1 MPYAPKHVLQNRGG
15 EMDLPRSTE
24 PVVLITGGAKRIG
37 RVTAEL
43 LHSHGF
49 NLVIHFHHSQAEAE
63 ALVDELNRQRSGS
76 AGAVKADLTQSLAA
90 QDMIKAVN
98 RDWGRLD
105 GIVHNASLFEPTP
118 LVDASL
124 EDLSNQWERLH
135 NCHSKTPFFLAQL
148 AYQHFPDSFHFMI
161 NLCDIYATIPLRRY
175 PIYSISKAGLVMVT
189 KTLAKELGP
198 RVRVNAIA
206 PGLILL
212 PDGQPMDG
220 ETAARMEEKTCLSR
234 MGEPMDIA
242 KTVLYLAQEA
252 TYITG
257 QVITVDGGRT
267 LFC

>member
-1 MPYAPKHVLQNRGG
+1 MG
-15 EMDLPRSTE
+15 LPVSTE

-37 RVTAEL
+37 RTTAEL
-43 LHSHGF
+43 LHRHGF
-49 NLVIHFHHSQAEAE
+49 SLVIHFHHSQAEAE
-63 ALVDELNRQRSGS
+63 DLVEQLNQERSGS
-76 AGAVKADLTQSLAA
+76 ARSIQADLTETLAA
-90 QDMIKAVN
+90 RQIMEAVHSHG
-98 RDWGRLD
+98 GRLE
-105 GIVHNASLFEPTP
+105 GIVHNASLFEPTS
-118 LVDASL
+118 LMDASL
-124 EDLSNQWERLH
+124 EDLSNQWEKLH

-148 AYQHFPDSFHFMI
+148 AYQGFPESFRFMI

-175 PIYSISKAGLVMVT
+175 PIYSISKASLVMVT

-198 RVRVNAIA
+198 QVRVNAIA

-220 ETAARMEEKTCLSR
+220 ETATRMEEKTCLAR

-242 KTVLYLAQEA
+242 KTVLFLAQEA
-252 TYITG
+252 TYMTG